1 MNHGNSIKDFADAL
15 PERIK
20 QTGRSGD
27 DPAELLLKAGKL
39 NTIYRNGSIR
49 YISAGSNELIR
60 MIYAAVRDKDWL
72 TITPVIEDEKI
83 EVQENSFLITMKCLY
98 KSVEIN
104 FSAEYSIEGKQDNS
118 IMFSMEGKAL
128 ERFEKNRIGLCVL
141 HPIEGCA
148 GRNCVIE
155 HTNGSSEQSVF
166 PEDISPHQIFRDI
179 KSMIWRT
186 NKTHCRIDFEG
197 DIFETEDQR
206 NWTDASYK
214 TYSTPLSV
222 PFPVM
227 LEKGTMIYQ
236 RISFSVEG
244 SVNVS
249 DDASEKII
257 VKLFP
262 EESFRLPSIGI
273 CQTSRSHTMTLSE
286 TKIIRSLRFDH
297 YRVDLHLY
305 KSGWQFKA
313 EQGSRESFDLGYQL
327 ELALFFDDNI
337 QQEVNN
343 FTDWYSRRR
352 LSVASIL
359 LFHKSI
365 PSTPDNLAREIIP
378 ILRKVNPVVKIA
390 TGTNANFAQLNRD
403 RPAETGNDSVCY
415 SIHPQEHASDNL
427 TLAENLEAQKY
438 SIRSAQRFAGKKGIF
453 ISPVNIQRRFNA
465 NKMYIELPHSGLET
479 PPRIDSRLMSL
490 FGACWTA
497 ISLKYLCENGTESI
511 TFYETI
517 GESGVFQGDL
527 DSQWPEPFPAL
538 KGMIFPV
545 FHVFRFLLGNK
556 DLKLIKSK
564 SSRPLV
570 IDCLALTDGKK
581 ARIIL
586 VNFTGSV
593 RTLQLECC
601 SGLFRIRTLS
611 IASFS
616 EAALNFRW
624 TGIENEKT
632 IKSDNEFEL
641 EPYSINFIEGWRKH

>member
-1 MNHGNSIKDFADAL
+1 MNHGNSIKGFADAL

-20 QTGRSGD
+20 QTGRSGEET
-27 DPAELLLKAGKL
+27 AELLLKAGKL
-39 NTIYRNGSIR
+39 NMIYSNGSIR
-49 YISAGSNELIR
+49 YISAGNNELIR
-60 MIYAAVRDKDWL
+60 MIYSAVRDKDWL

-98 KSVEIN
+98 KSGEIN

-118 IMFSMEGKAL
+118 IIFSMEGKAL
-128 ERFEKNRIGLCVL
+128 ERFGKNRIGFCVL
-141 HPIEGCA
+141 HPVDGCA
-148 GRNCVIE
+148 GKNCVIE
-155 HTNGSSEQSVF
+155 HTTGSSEQSVF

-179 KSMIWRT
+179 KSMIWLT

-206 NWTDASYK
+206 NWTDSSYK

-222 PFPVM
+222 PFPVT
-227 LEKGTMIYQ
+227 LEKGTRISQ
-236 RISFSVEG
+236 RISLSVEV
-244 SVNVS
+244 SFNDS
-249 DDASEKII
+249 DDAGEKIN

-273 CQTSRSHTMTLSE
+273 CQSSRSHPMTLSE

-313 EQGSRESFDLGYQL
+313 EQGSRESSDLGYQL
-327 ELALFFDDNI
+327 ELALFFGDNI

-359 LFHKSI
+359 LFHRSA
-365 PSTPDNLAREIIP
+365 PSTPDDLAREIIL
-378 ILRKVNPVVKIA
+378 ILRRVNPVVKIA
-390 TGTNANFAQLNRD
+390 TGTNANFAQLSRNR
-403 RPAETGNDSVCY
+403 PGETGNDSICY
-415 SIHPQEHASDNL
+415 SIHPQEHASDDL

-465 NKMYIELPHSGLET
+465 NKSYIELPHSGLET
-479 PPRIDSRLMSL
+479 PQQIDSRLMSL

-497 ISLKYLCENGTESI
+497 ISLKYLCENGSESI
-511 TFYETI
+511 TYYETI
-517 GESGVFQGDL
+517 GERGVFQGEL
-527 DSQWPEPFPAL
+527 DSQWPEEFPAL

-586 VNFTGSV
+586 VNLTGSV
-593 RTLQLECC
+593 RKLQLECC

-611 IASFS
+611 VASFS

-632 IKSDNEFEL
+632 IKSHNEFEL